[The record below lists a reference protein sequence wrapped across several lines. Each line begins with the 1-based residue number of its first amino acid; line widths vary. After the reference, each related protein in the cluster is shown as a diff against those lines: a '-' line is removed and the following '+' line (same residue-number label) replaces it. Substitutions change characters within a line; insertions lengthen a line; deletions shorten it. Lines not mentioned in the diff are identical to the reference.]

1 MAKKPA
7 WQVEREEREQ
17 RIEALAATLQGSDNE
32 IRSGALQALD
42 AYHDAIVARL
52 PAAASAAYESLQ
64 AAVLVLNGGTFRGC
78 AAERENGERG
88 SKVVIDDLAKC
99 PAGQVPPWGR
109 LGEFLLVHEGI
120 RVLVRI
126 KSCMSRVMDAE
137 LHVIDVDQPFYSETG
152 YRSVFLD
159 PDKSLGLTVPDALR
173 LELADMKPVRLRPTI
188 YYRGQE
194 AVEQP
199 LPTGGE
205 PEWLRAG
212 LDTGHPALPLCQ
224 TVARA
229 EPLSAA
235 DRQRRRREKKKR
247 EREAGL
253 RVELA
258 GAELERIQQQ
268 GAAVARLE
276 AEVARLRRET
286 ELLELERNKAFQA
299 VDVLTGRLRAAGLS
313 TDHRA

>member
-7 WQVEREEREQ
+7 WQVEREARDK
-17 RIEALAATLQGSDNE
+17 RIEALAAALQGSDSE
-32 IRSGALQALD
+32 VRRGALQALD
-42 AYHDAIVARL
+42 TYHDAIVARL
-52 PAAASAAYESLQ
+52 PDAASAAYESLQ
-64 AAVLVLNGGTFRGC
+64 AAVFKLNGGTFQGC
-78 AAERENGERG
+78 AAEREDGTRG
-88 SKVVIDDLAKC
+88 SKVVIDELAMC
-99 PAGQVPPWGR
+99 PPGQVTPWGR

-194 AVEQP
+194 AIEQP
-199 LPTGGE
+199 LPAGGE
-205 PEWLRAG
+205 PDWLRAG
-212 LDTGHPALPLCQ
+212 LDTGHPALPLGQ

-258 GAELERIQQQ
+258 GIELQKVQQQ
-268 GAAVARLE
+268 AARFVQLE
-276 AEVARLRRET
+276 AEVARLRREA

-299 VDVLTGRLRAAGLS
+299 VDVLTNRLRAAGLS
-313 TDHRA
+313 TDYRT

>member
-1 MAKKPA
+1 MAMKPT
-7 WQVEREEREQ
+7 WQMEREEREQ
-17 RIEALAATLQGSDNE
+17 RIAALAAALQGSDNE
-32 IRSGALQALD
+32 IRRGALQALD

-52 PAAASAAYESLQ
+52 PTAASAAYEGLQ
-64 AAVLVLNGGTFRGC
+64 AAVFKLNGGTFQGC
-78 AAERENGERG
+78 AAKRENGERG
-88 SKVVIDDLAKC
+88 SKMVIDDLAKC
-99 PAGQVPPWGR
+99 PPGQVPPWGR

-126 KSCMSRVMDAE
+126 ESCMSRVVNAG
-137 LHVIDVDQPFYSETG
+137 LHVIDVDQPFISESG

-159 PDKSLGLTVPDALR
+159 PDKSLGLTIPDALR
-173 LELADMKPVRLRPTI
+173 LVLADIKPVRLRPTI
-188 YYRGQE
+188 CYRGQE
-194 AVEQP
+194 AIELP
-199 LPTGGE
+199 LPAGGE

-212 LDTGHPALPLCQ
+212 LDTGHPALPLGQ
-224 TVARA
+224 TVARV

-253 RVELA
+253 RVELT

-268 GAAVARLE
+268 AAQVAKLE

-299 VDVLTGRLRAAGLS
+299 VDVLTSRLRAAGLS
-313 TDHRA
+313 TDYRS